1 MNLKN
6 FGKCADMIEGKKSLV
21 SGAHQLF
28 PVYLP
33 ALAEAAPAKVGQIRR
48 KMNMP
53 ILKKYFFPNFSCHN
67 FRQ

>member
-21 SGAHQLF
+21 SGAHQFF

-33 ALAEAAPAKVGQIRR
+33 ALAEAMPAKAGQIRR

-53 ILKKYFFPNFSCHN
+53 I
-67 FRQ
+67 